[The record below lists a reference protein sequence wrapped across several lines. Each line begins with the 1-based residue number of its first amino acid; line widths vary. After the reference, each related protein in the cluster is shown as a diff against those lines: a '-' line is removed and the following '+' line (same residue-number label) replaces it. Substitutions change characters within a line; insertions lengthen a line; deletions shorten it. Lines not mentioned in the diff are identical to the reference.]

1 MLETASTLSTPA
13 GGSKRRPG
21 VSLARV
27 IGRVMT
33 RDPGALIGATF
44 IAALFLIA
52 LFAPVIAPFDPTAQS
67 IVNAFAP
74 PSWTHWFGTDEYG
87 RDLLSR
93 VIYGTRPALAV
104 GLLSVVLAVAIGV
117 PLGMIAGLR
126 GGYVDL
132 AVVGL
137 VDIMM
142 SFPSLLLALMIVTLV
157 GSGVP
162 VLVLAIGIANVPIFI
177 RLARSSTLLVRELD
191 FVSASRTFGAGNVW
205 VMGHHVMPNIIGP
218 IVVMGTLNIA
228 GAIRDEAALSFL
240 GLGVQP
246 PQASWG
252 NLIREGVNGILT
264 APWIVL
270 ISGFVLALAVLAF
283 NMIGDSIRD
292 ILDPR
297 DVTRTTTSSVRTK

>member
-1 MLETASTLSTPA
+1 MAEPVTTTLSA
-13 GGSKRRPG
+13 SGHDRAG
-21 VSLARV
+21 VSMLRV
-27 IGRVMT
+27 IGRVMLQ
-33 RDPGALIGATF
+33 DPGALIGALF
-44 IAALFLIA
+44 IVALFLLA
-52 LFAPVIAPFDPTAQS
+52 VFAPLIAPYDPTAQS
-67 IVNAFAP
+67 IVNAYAT
-74 PSWTHWFGTDEYG
+74 PSWDHWFGTDEYG

-104 GLLSVVLAVAIGV
+104 GLLSVLLAVAIGV

-191 FVSASRTFGAGNVW
+191 FVAASRTFGG
-205 VMGHHVMPNIIGP
+205 
-218 IVVMGTLNIA
+218 
-228 GAIRDEAALSFL
+228 RDL
-240 GLGVQP
+240 
-246 PQASWG
+246 W
-252 NLIREGVNGILT
+252 
-264 APWIVL
+264 
-270 ISGFVLALAVLAF
+270 
-283 NMIGDSIRD
+283 
-292 ILDPR
+292 
-297 DVTRTTTSSVRTK
+297 

>member
-1 MLETASTLSTPA
+1 MSETLPLAGMAEKAQGRTEASRFRKTGEL
-13 GGSKRRPG
+13 
-21 VSLARV
+21 VL
-27 IGRVMT
+27 
-33 RDPGALIGATF
+33 RDPGALIGAV
-44 IAALFLIA
+44 IIVALLIVA
-52 LFAPVIAPFDPTAQS
+52 LFAPLIAPYDPTTQK

-74 PSWTHWFGTDEYG
+74 PSLEHWFGTDEYG

-93 VIYGTRPALAV
+93 VIYGTRPALMV
-104 GLLSVVLAVAIGV
+104 GLLSVLISMAVGV

-132 AVVGL
+132 AIVAL
-137 VDIMM
+137 VDVMM

-162 VLVLAIGIANVPIFI
+162 VLVLAIGLAHVPIFI

-191 FVSASRTFGAGNVW
+191 YVAASRTFGAPKAW
-205 VMGHHVMPNIIGP
+205 IMSRHVLPNIVGP
-218 IVVMGTLNIA
+218 IIVMATLGIA

-246 PQASWG
+246 PQPSWG
-252 NLIREGVNGILT
+252 NLIREGVDSILT
-264 APWIVL
+264 APSIVL

-292 ILDPR
+292 VLDPR
-297 DVTRTTTSSVRTK
+297 DVTGSTTGTARPK